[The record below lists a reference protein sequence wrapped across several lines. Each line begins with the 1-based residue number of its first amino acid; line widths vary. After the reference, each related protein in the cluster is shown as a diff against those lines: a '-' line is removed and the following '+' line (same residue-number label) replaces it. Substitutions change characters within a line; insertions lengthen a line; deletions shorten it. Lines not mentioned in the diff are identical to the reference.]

1 MKKLLVL
8 AAAALM
14 VCFSSCDPTVKTLTD
29 YLTAPKKGWVMETAV
44 SDPAYVMNDG
54 SRIQNLME
62 GYFFDY
68 EMDDIISFDA
78 EGNET
83 IDPGK
88 LVAADG
94 AAYQNVVTAKYTI
107 NEETKILTC
116 QMPWIYEYNDD
127 DLPIGYSPDQEI
139 CQIITLDDNMLKIRC
154 TIDDVA
160 ATTKDVYSF
169 TITYVPAK

>member
-14 VCFSSCDPTVKTLTD
+14 VCFNSCGPKEKTLTD
-29 YLTAPKKGWVMETAV
+29 YLTAPKKGWVMEAAT
-44 SDPAYVMNDG
+44 STPAYHMQSGALVD
-54 SRIQNLME
+54 NLME

-88 LVAADG
+88 LLADDG
-94 AAYQNVVTAKYTI
+94 AAYQNVVTAKYSV
-107 NEETKILTC
+107 NDETKILMC
-116 QMPWIYEYNDD
+116 QMPWIYEYDD
-127 DLPIGYSPDQEI
+127 NDLPIGYSPAQEV
-139 CQIITLDDNMLKIRC
+139 CEIITLDDNMLKIRC

-160 ATTKDVYSF
+160 APTKDVYSF